1 MKFAQCPAIVALEY
15 VRQMRPI
22 VNPNRAFM
30 AQLELWGACSYN
42 TSFLEDHEKLVF
54 SDKEVAVDADE
65 DEDLGEEALLM
76 RALQMSLESDTDMD
90 ELGAAVFEDDAAEE
104 TSEDREVDSGDVDM
118 DATPDGIL
126 DEPEPAPTSAPTP
139 LGVDVDMDADPLEGT
154 QTPAPTPHR
163 TTDKPEP
170 ASPPAP
176 TPADTDTPME
186 EDEPAQPENIP
197 LPHSPNHSLKTADL
211 QLQLQLEARRQ
222 NMREQRED
230 ADDGPEAW
238 GQVVMRDGMRRCF
251 EDCLKDVGS
260 GVEGVS

>member
-42 TSFLEDHEKLVF
+42 TSFLEDHEKHVL
-54 SDKEVAVDADE
+54 SDKEMAVDVDG

-90 ELGAAVFEDDAAEE
+90 ELGAVVFEDDAAEE
-104 TSEDREVDSGDVDM
+104 TSENCEVDPGDVDM
-118 DATPDGIL
+118 DATPDGIP
-126 DEPEPAPTSAPTP
+126 DEPEPAPTSAPAP
-139 LGVDVDMDADPLEGT
+139 LGVDVDMDADLPAGT
-154 QTPAPTPHR
+154 QTPAPTPHG

-170 ASPPAP
+170 ASTPAP

-197 LPHSPNHSLKTADL
+197 LPHSPNHSLKTAD
-211 QLQLQLEARRQ
+211 LQLQLEARRQ

>member
-30 AQLELWGACSYN
+30 AQLELWGACSYD
-42 TSFLEDHEKLVF
+42 TSFLEDHQKRIL
-54 SDKEVAVDADE
+54 SDNEAAVDADG

-76 RALQMSLESDTDMD
+76 RALKMSLESDTDMD
-90 ELGAAVFEDDAAEE
+90 ELGAVVFEDDAAEG
-104 TSEDREVDSGDVDM
+104 TPEDQEVDSVLGGDVDM
-118 DATPDGIL
+118 DATPDGIP

-139 LGVDVDMDADPLEGT
+139 LGVDVDMDADLSADT
-154 QTPAPTPHR
+154 QTPVPTPHE
-163 TTDKPEP
+163 TTDKPES
-170 ASPPAP
+170 AS
-176 TPADTDTPME
+176 ADTDTPMK
-186 EDEPAQPENIP
+186 EDEPPQPENIP
-197 LPHSPNHSLKTADL
+197 LPHSPNHNLKTGD
-211 QLQLQLEARRQ
+211 LQLQLEARRQ
-222 NMREQRED
+222 NMREQREG